1 MSTANRSFKYR
12 LSTNVS
18 AAAVYV
24 TRAQKNAMSL
34 SSTALNTKRNVNNW
48 SKHTDWPTVIKFY
61 LFVRMYQHIISIHK
75 KKIITQMMIW
85 KVQWFNLKYL
95 FSFIICKFTTF
106 DEVMKRRKAL
116 SLTHKHT
123 HTIPLH
129 NMFMYHL
136 NLFSF

>member
-75 KKIITQMMIW
+75 KKKLSHKWWYEKCNGSTWNICFHLLFVNLPPLMRLW
-85 KVQWFNLKYL
+85 KEEK
-95 FSFIICKFTTF
+95 
-106 DEVMKRRKAL
+106 L
-116 SLTHKHT
+116 SLSHTNTHIQFPC
-123 HTIPLH
+123 TICLCIT
-129 NMFMYHL
+129 
-136 NLFSF
+136 